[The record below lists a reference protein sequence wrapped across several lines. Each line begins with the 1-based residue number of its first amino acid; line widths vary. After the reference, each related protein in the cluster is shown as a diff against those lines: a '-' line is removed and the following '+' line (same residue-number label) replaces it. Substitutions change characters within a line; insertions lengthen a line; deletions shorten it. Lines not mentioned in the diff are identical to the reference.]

1 MPPFSIPNNPVR
13 KGTHMQTFIQ
23 NLPLICLLIAMI
35 ACLVCAVYYFYHLPT
50 EDKKQALREWLKW
63 AVLKAEKEYGGK
75 TGQVK
80 LREVWNQ
87 ALQVFPWLVRCIS
100 FEQFSFLVDEALEWL
115 DKQLVGNKA
124 IIELVYGDVDS
135 NPVAQA
141 SGMKG

>member
-1 MPPFSIPNNPVR
+1 M
-13 KGTHMQTFIQ
+13 T
-23 NLPLICLLIAMI
+23 

-63 AVLKAEKEYGGK
+63 AVLQAEKEYGGK

-115 DKQLVGNKA
+115 AKQLESNKA
-124 IIELVYGDVDS
+124 VSELVYGDVDQS
-135 NPVAQA
+135 PEDQEI
-141 SGMKG
+141 GEKG